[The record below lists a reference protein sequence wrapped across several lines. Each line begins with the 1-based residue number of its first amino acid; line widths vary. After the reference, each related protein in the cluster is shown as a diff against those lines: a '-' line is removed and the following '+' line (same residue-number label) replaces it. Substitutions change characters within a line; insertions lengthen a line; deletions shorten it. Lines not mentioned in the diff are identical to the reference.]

1 MGRLGE
7 RRIGELENWM
17 VRLDDRLRRIAG
29 RLKRGFLNEVMEK
42 IMLVELHVAI
52 ESE

>member
-29 RLKRGFLNEVMEK
+29 RLKRGFLNEVMEMK
-42 IMLVELHVAI
+42 SDRIAHGNRD
-52 ESE
+52 